1 MARGYYR
8 WASPPAPH
16 TRIMVDM
23 AHLAQLT
30 TLYAAAALLAAVYA
44 AQDPRR
50 EVHAYLTKS
59 GLTTEEIAALDA
71 GNAVARST
79 VHSTEAVAVGAVKI
93 RAPRDRVLDY
103 YGQMISYVDG
113 RVTLAFGKFSSPP
126 GAADVKGL
134 AFDKSEID
142 DLRSCKPGSCDVRLG
157 GASIDALQ
165 RAVDWKAADVADRVN
180 DFIRKA
186 AVEYVAAY
194 RAKGDAAL
202 VTYDD
207 RAKPVSL
214 QQQWRGIL
222 GNTAHFHEY
231 VPELQAYLEQY
242 PRGTL
247 PGGRD
252 VFYWTKEDV
261 GYKPIVSIVHGVI
274 YQPPARIDRAF
285 VVQKQIYANHYYDG
299 SLAVATL
306 LSATENGAPITYLV
320 YANRSRGDLL
330 RGGFGGLKRNLVES
344 QTRKAT
350 VETLTTIKR
359 QLEQ

>member
-1 MARGYYR
+1 MG
-8 WASPPAPH
+8 
-16 TRIMVDM
+16 DM
-23 AHLAQLT
+23 AHL
-30 TLYAAAALLAAVYA
+30 TLPATLCAAVTLLTVTYA

-50 EVHAYLTKS
+50 EVHAYLIKS
-59 GLTTEEIAALDA
+59 GLTPEQIAAVDA

-79 VHSTEAVAVGAVKI
+79 LQSAEAVVVGAVKI
-93 RAPRDRVLDY
+93 RASRDRVLDY

-113 RVTLAFGKFSSPP
+113 KVTLAFGKFSAPP
-126 GAADVKGL
+126 VADDVKGMAL
-134 AFDKSEID
+134 DKSEID
-142 DLRSCKPGSCDVRLG
+142 DLRSCKPGSCDIRLG
-157 GASIDALQ
+157 GASVEALQ
-165 RAVDWKAADVADRVN
+165 RSVDWKAADAADRVN
-180 DFIRKA
+180 AFMRKA

-194 RAKGDAAL
+194 RANGDTAL

-207 RAKPVSL
+207 RAKPASL

-222 GNTAHFHEY
+222 GNAAHFHEY
-231 VPELQAYLEQY
+231 VPELKAYLEQY

-252 VFYWTKEDV
+252 VYYWTKEDV

-274 YQPPARIDRAF
+274 YQPPARTDRAF

-320 YANRSRGDLL
+320 YTNRSRGDLL
-330 RGGFGGLKRNLVES
+330 RGGFGGLKRNMVES
-344 QTRKAT
+344 QTRKAAQ
-350 VETLTTIKR
+350 ETLATIKR
-359 QLEQ
+359 QLEK